1 MSDMEKTLV
10 ALREAVRLAPDNIP
24 LLRHYVGTLLDLTR
38 YDEAEQFLKDKLAAD
53 SRNNHLQLMLADVFY
68 RQGKNSHAMA
78 IVETICNPQNLFP
91 PALVLHAK
99 LLYRSGEVRR
109 AVDEYKRAIDHDES
123 LADDDF
129 ASLLGIRKSWDDEVP
144 YADGSE
150 NEEVVDGRIRT
161 QSTEDSSAPEVRFER
176 PKMKFDEVGGMDSV
190 KEQIRIKIIYP
201 ITHAEMFAAYGK
213 KVGGGILMY
222 GPPGCGKTFIAR
234 ATAGEVNSGFVSIGI
249 NDILDM
255 WMGNSERNLH
265 EVFQSARRNR
275 PCVLFFDEVDALGAS
290 RSDMRQSAGRHLV
303 NQFLAEMDG
312 ADADNEGL
320 LILGATNA
328 PWHVDGAF
336 RRPGRFDRV
345 IFVPPPDEPAREQ
358 ILQLHLTGKPTDK
371 VDLKKVANK
380 TAEYSGADLKA
391 VVDVAVEAKLQQ
403 AIKSGM
409 PTPISTNDLLAAAK
423 SVRPTTKEWFS
434 TARNHALYANQGG
447 TYDDVLAYLK
457 LK

>member
-1 MSDMEKTLV
+1 MSELDRTIS
-10 ALREAVRLAPDNIP
+10 ALREAVRLAPDNLP
-24 LLRHYVGTLLDLTR
+24 LLRHFVNMLMDLTR
-38 YDEAEQFLKDKLAAD
+38 FDEAEQILKDRLSIDAKN
-53 SRNNHLQLMLADVFY
+53 SHLQLMLAELFY
-68 RQGKNSHAMA
+68 RQGKNSHALA
-78 IVETICNPQNLFP
+78 IVETICNPQNLHP

-99 LLYRSGEVRR
+99 LLFRNGDVRR
-109 AVDEYKRAIDHDES
+109 AVEEYKRAVEHDPS
-123 LADDDF
+123 LTDDEF
-129 ASLLGIRKSWDDEVP
+129 ASLLGIGNRWDDEDP
-144 YADGSE
+144 SRDGD
-150 NEEVVDGRIRT
+150 EVVDGRIRM
-161 QSTEDSSAPEVRFER
+161 QVVASDSSFESRFER
-176 PKMKFDEVGGMDSV
+176 PKLKFDEVGGMESV

-201 ITHAEMFAAYGK
+201 ITHAAMFAAYGK

-222 GPPGCGKTFIAR
+222 GPPGCGKTYIAR
-234 ATAGEVNSGFVSIGI
+234 ATAGEVNADFVSIGI

-255 WMGNSERNLH
+255 WVGNSERNLH
-265 EVFQSARRNR
+265 EVFQSARRHR

-345 IFVPPPDEPAREQ
+345 IFVPPPDEQARVE
-358 ILQLHLTGKPTDK
+358 ILRLHLAGKPTDR
-371 VDLKKVANK
+371 VDLHKIAAK
-380 TAEYSGADLKA
+380 TAEFSGADLKA
-391 VVDVAVEAKLQQ
+391 VVELAVEAKLQE
-403 AIKSGM
+403 AIKSGK

-423 SVRPTTKEWFS
+423 TLKPSTKEWFA

-447 TYDDVLAYLK
+447 TYDEILSYLK

>member
-1 MSDMEKTLV
+1 MEKTLV
-10 ALREAVRLAPDNIP
+10 ALREAVRLAPENLP
-24 LLRHYVGTLLDLTR
+24 LFQHYVGTLMDLTR
-38 YDEAEQFLKDKLAAD
+38 YVEAEQFLKEKLAAD
-53 SRNNHLQLMLADVFY
+53 SRNNHLQVMLAEVFY
-68 RQGKNSHAMA
+68 REGKNSHAMA

-99 LLYRSGEVRR
+99 LLYRNGDVRR
-109 AVDEYKRAIDHDES
+109 AVDEYKRAIDHDEA
-123 LADDDF
+123 LVDDDF
-129 ASLLGIRKSWDDEVP
+129 ASLLGIRKSSTDQSPFANGAENDEVI
-144 YADGSE
+144 
-150 NEEVVDGRIRT
+150 DGRIRSQT
-161 QSTEDSSAPEVRFER
+161 SESESSPDVRFER
-176 PKMKFDEVGGMDSV
+176 PKMKFDEVGGMESV

-358 ILQLHLTGKPTDK
+358 ILQIHLAGKPTDK
-371 VDLKKVANK
+371 VDYRKIANK
-380 TAEYSGADLKA
+380 TAEFSGADLKA
-391 VVDVAVEAKLQQ
+391 VVDVAIEAKLQQ

-447 TYDDVLAYLK
+447 TYDDILTYLK